1 MVFIID
7 NVVVSRNGNGCKI
20 ASIAWYTKRGID
32 INQYNIRRI
41 STGTRL
47 SDNRIITQLAG
58 GVLTYDN
65 VRSMY
70 VQPIN

>member
-7 NVVVSRNGNGCKI
+7 NIVISRNGNGCKI
-20 ASIAWYTKRGID
+20 ASISWYAKRGID

-47 SDNRIITQLAG
+47 SDNRIITKLAG

-70 VQPIN
+70 LS